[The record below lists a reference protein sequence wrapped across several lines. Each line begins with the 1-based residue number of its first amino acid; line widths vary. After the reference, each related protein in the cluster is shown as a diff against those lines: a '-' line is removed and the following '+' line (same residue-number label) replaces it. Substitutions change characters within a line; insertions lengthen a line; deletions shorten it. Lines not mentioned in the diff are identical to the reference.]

1 MDMLSL
7 TYTIGCVIIGGLLIW
22 FKTSAGKEWLKNL

>member
-7 TYTIGCVIIGGLLIW
+7 TYTIGCVIMGGLLIW
-22 FKTSAGKEWLKNL
+22 FKTPAGKEWLKNL